1 MNLPIIPT
9 IVIVL
14 ILVSGAG
21 AGIGM
26 TGADDRRKQLGLRL
40 MQGGLSLA
48 GLLMILSAAL
58 GPDRSDALYGLLLLA
73 FGTGVTAI
81 GRRKA
86 GGSN

>member
-1 MNLPIIPT
+1 MNLPIIPSL
-9 IVIVL
+9 VIVL
-14 ILVSGAG
+14 IIASVVGVAIGLTGAG
-21 AGIGM
+21 E
-26 TGADDRRKQLGLRL
+26 RRRRLGLRL

-48 GLLMILSAAL
+48 GLLMILSAVL
-58 GPDRSDALYGLLLLA
+58 GPDRSDVFYGLLLLA